1 MTTYTEKEIKE
12 WFEITLSEYKNTP
25 MGDHVRAVQSLM
37 FDPFWE
43 KENLKNVKT
52 PLTESK

>member
-1 MTTYTEKEIKE
+1 MTTYTEKEIKA
-12 WFEITLSEYKNTP
+12 WFEMTLAEYKNTP

-43 KENLKNVKT
+43 EENLKNVKN

>member
-1 MTTYTEKEIKE
+1 MTTYTEKEIKA
-12 WFEITLSEYKNTP
+12 WFEMTLAELKNTP

-43 KENLKNVKT
+43 TKNLENIKK

>member
-1 MTTYTEKEIKE
+1 MTTYTEKEIKA
-12 WFEITLSEYKNTP
+12 WFEMTLAELKNTP

-43 KENLKNVKT
+43 TKNLENIKKL
-52 PLTESK
+52 LTESK